1 MSVLLEIRNA
11 SKRYGDQVLLDE
23 TSATITDEGKTGFIG
38 RNGAGKSTL
47 LRIILGEEELDAG
60 EVIRH
65 PRLRLGYLRQ
75 HDPFK
80 PDETTLDFLHRD
92 SGQPEWKC
100 GEVAGQ
106 FELKGDKLHG
116 PVQKLSGGWQT
127 RVKLA
132 ALLLHEPT
140 LLLLDEPTNFLDL
153 RTQIILEHFLRGYRE
168 ACLIVSHDRAF
179 LRSTCTQTLDLSHGV
194 LTSYPGPIDAFLEHQ
209 QEQRLF
215 RERNNAAVLTKK
227 KQLEDFIARNRARA
241 STASRAKS
249 KSKQLEKLEL
259 EELQI
264 DVPTAAIRCPQV
276 SRRNGAAVRCRDL
289 TIGYEASPSRSE
301 VVVAHD
307 IDLDLI
313 HGERAAIVGD
323 NGQGKTTFLRTLVG
337 SLPALGGTTKW
348 GYGCDTGIY
357 AQHVYTS
364 LSDEDTVIA
373 YLERASHIGTKQQ
386 QILDLAAAMLFRGS
400 AIDKNVGVL
409 SGGER
414 ARLCLAGLLLGGA
427 NVLVLDEPGNHLD
440 VETVEALAEA
450 LVAYEGTVIFTSHDR
465 SFVQKVAT
473 SVIEVNE
480 GRVVTRLGTYAQY
493 LDLIEQEVNA
503 LDASRD
509 GRLPGKKN
517 AKAGHGKK
525 SAQQADRSTRRE
537 IANLEKT
544 IGRLDAEK
552 KEHEAALLKTTDPDD
567 AVALHGKMTAV
578 AEKLA
583 IAEDKWLALQ
593 DSMTDS

>member
-1 MSVLLEIRNA
+1 
-11 SKRYGDQVLLDE
+11 
-23 TSATITDEGKTGFIG
+23 
-38 RNGAGKSTL
+38 
-47 LRIILGEEELDAG
+47 
-60 EVIRH
+60 
-65 PRLRLGYLRQ
+65 
-75 HDPFK
+75 
-80 PDETTLDFLHRD
+80 
-92 SGQPEWKC
+92 
-100 GEVAGQ
+100 
-106 FELKGDKLHG
+106 
-116 PVQKLSGGWQT
+116 
-127 RVKLA
+127 
-132 ALLLHEPT
+132 
-140 LLLLDEPTNFLDL
+140 
-153 RTQIILEHFLRGYRE
+153 
-168 ACLIVSHDRAF
+168 
-179 LRSTCTQTLDLSHGV
+179 
-194 LTSYPGPIDAFLEHQ
+194 
-209 QEQRLF
+209 
-215 RERNNAAVLTKK
+215 
-227 KQLEDFIARNRARA
+227 
-241 STASRAKS
+241 
-249 KSKQLEKLEL
+249 
-259 EELQI
+259 
-264 DVPTAAIRCPQV
+264 
-276 SRRNGAAVRCRDL
+276 
-289 TIGYEASPSRSE
+289 
-301 VVVAHD
+301 
-307 IDLDLI
+307 
-313 HGERAAIVGD
+313 
-323 NGQGKTTFLRTLVG
+323 
-337 SLPALGGTTKW
+337 
-348 GYGCDTGIY
+348 
-357 AQHVYTS
+357 
-364 LSDEDTVIA
+364 
-373 YLERASHIGTKQQ
+373 
-386 QILDLAAAMLFRGS
+386 MLFRGS